1 MAENLEIVKGTSLWS
16 DAWKRLKR
24 NRELFKTNV
33 ISAVELEEME
43 DEAVYLAARRKMLK
57 ATLKKD
63 SAYQNLQQQQMTSSL
78 DLMQRNLGI
87 TKQSLGRVV
96 KDLSAKGLIAQTVG
110 TDDRRERRLTLTDKG
125 QALEHVLTAP
135 QRALMANAYR
145 AAGAEAV
152 AGFRTVLGG
161 LRKR

>member
-1 MAENLEIVKGTSLWS
+1 MPEFRAGASP
-16 DAWKRLKR
+16 
-24 NRELFKTNV
+24 LF
-33 ISAVELEEME
+33 LRDE
-43 DEAVYLAARRKMLK
+43 DLRQGLDLLFFAGRDLAAEADAALEKERLGRAHHRALYFIGRNPG
-57 ATLKKD
+57 L
-63 SAYQNLQQQQMTSSL
+63 SVSE
-78 DLMQRNLGI
+78 LMAILGI

>member
-1 MAENLEIVKGTSLWS
+1 MADFRPGASPLFLRDEDLRQGL
-16 DAWKRLKR
+16 DMLFFAWR
-24 NRELFKTNV
+24 
-33 ISAVELEEME
+33 
-43 DEAVYLAARRKMLK
+43 DLAAEADPALETDGLGRAHHRALYFIGRNPGL
-57 ATLKKD
+57 AVG
-63 SAYQNLQQQQMTSSL
+63 
-78 DLMQRNLGI
+78 DLMAILGI

-96 KDLSAKGLIAQTVG
+96 KDLAARGLIAQSVG
-110 TDDRRERRLTLTDKG
+110 NEDRRERRLTLTEAG
-125 QALEHVLTAP
+125 QALEQALTAP